1 VRQGEYATDV
11 MFRSREDLAAV
22 YPSLCRHAMEQ
33 FSSPQVLRF
42 LGRRTNTLFN
52 REVCSTQERRVEG
65 VS

>member
-1 VRQGEYATDV
+1 